1 MARQSITLAN
11 QNDEWLKEQVAKEE
25 FTSKS
30 EAVNYLIKQAR
41 EQDAYVEFVRMK
53 LEKAEKGGFTT
64 DSKDDILKVVDEVFI
79 NELFSIHNFDGN
91 FF

>member
-41 EQDAYVEFVRMK
+41 EQDAYVDFVRMK
-53 LEKAEKGGFTT
+53 IEMGEKSGLAKKQTKEEMLAEFK
-64 DSKDDILKVVDEVFI
+64 KRLNV
-79 NELFSIHNFDGN
+79 
-91 FF
+91 